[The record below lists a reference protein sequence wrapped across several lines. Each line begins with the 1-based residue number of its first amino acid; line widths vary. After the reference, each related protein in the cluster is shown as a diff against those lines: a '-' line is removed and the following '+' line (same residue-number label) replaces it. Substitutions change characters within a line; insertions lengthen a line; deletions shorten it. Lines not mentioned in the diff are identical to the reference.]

1 MLFARLAL
9 CGRCITWRRPT
20 PSPHGIGGEGCS
32 VAEAT
37 RNYLSLFVGYGGL
50 DVAIRAAAPGARCVG
65 YVEREAAAAGILAA
79 RMADGGG
86 GGGDARLDSEDVL
99 RNPLTDPQPG
109 DVIEITP
116 GWTRTVTKRTARK
129 VWFDGRCGE
138 NQALGIPSTLANWRS
153 MDIPST
159 RIVKLGKNMDTE
171 LTAKRGTNERTE
183 KMD

>member
-1 MLFARLAL
+1 M
-9 CGRCITWRRPT
+9 
-20 PSPHGIGGEGCS
+20 
-32 VAEAT
+32 
-37 RNYLSLFVGYGGL
+37 
-50 DVAIRAAAPGARCVG
+50 
-65 YVEREAAAAGILAA
+65 
-79 RMADGGG
+79 
-86 GGGDARLDSEDVL
+86 

-138 NQALGIPSTLANWRS
+138 DQALGIPSTLANWRS
-153 MDIPST
+153 MHIPST

-171 LTAKRGTNERTE
+171 LTAKRETNERTE